1 MAKKK
6 EGTKRRRRRSAD
18 EIIQDLQDE
27 IRRVRSRQA
36 ARELKESPA
45 HRTALA
51 AVKALDRALDAAAEE
66 GVGPL
71 RHALADGRRALAA
84 YLEAQGVRLP
94 KPNLPKG
101 PRPRDARSDAE
112 E

>member
-1 MAKKK
+1 VTLTRNIAVMESCNECHSDLAFH
-6 EGTKRRRRRSAD
+6 GRRFRV
-18 EIIQDLQDE
+18 EYCVNCHNPDLA
-27 IRRVRSRQA
+27 S
-36 ARELKESPA
+36 
-45 HRTALA
+45 
-51 AVKALDRALDAAAEE
+51 

-71 RHALADGRRALAA
+71 RHALADGRRALAT

-101 PRPRDARSDAE
+101 PRPKDARSDAE